1 MCRCLTDRAQAAGR
15 ALAGARSFALDR
27 DRGGEQTNV
36 SAESRPRQLQT
47 LVTPRPLRCGGCA
60 RVFVRAAATIS
71 ATSTPV
77 ARIRR
82 TSARTDEGS
91 HGCGDG
97 DEGGGG
103 RRGGGGGGGVPVPSA
118 VGGRRTGGTS
128 CAFSS
133 VLRSNSSSIL
143 LNPNRTVVRR
153 SNGSRLS
160 CGRNARR
167 RKAAK
172 WQTKRLASKATQ
184 FLPTCERPTASSAC

>member
-1 MCRCLTDRAQAAGR
+1 M
-15 ALAGARSFALDR
+15 
-27 DRGGEQTNV
+27 
-36 SAESRPRQLQT
+36 
-47 LVTPRPLRCGGCA
+47 
-60 RVFVRAAATIS
+60 
-71 ATSTPV
+71 PV

-91 HGCGDG
+91 HGEGD
-97 DEGGGG
+97 DGGGG

-143 LNPNRTVVRR
+143 LKPNRTVVRR

-160 CGRNARR
+160 CGRPLRR
-167 RKAAK
+167 RNRQWTNGCAH
-172 WQTKRLASKATQ
+172 QGTTQ
-184 FLPTCERPTASSAC
+184 RFPLERARPS

>member
-1 MCRCLTDRAQAAGR
+1 MRCVRRRLCRCLTDRAQAAGR
-15 ALAGARSFALDR
+15 ALAGAGSFALDR

-36 SAESRPRQLQT
+36 SAESRPRQLQA
-47 LVTPRPLRCGGCA
+47 LVRPRPLRCGGCA
-60 RVFVRAAATIS
+60 QVFVRAAATIS
-71 ATSTPV
+71 ATSMPV

-91 HGCGDG
+91 HGEGD
-97 DEGGGG
+97 DGGGG

-143 LNPNRTVVRR
+143 LKPNRTVVRR
-153 SNGSRLS
+153 ANGSRLS
-160 CGRNARR
+160 CGAAPGR
-167 RKAAK
+167 RKDARPG
-172 WQTKRLASKATQ
+172 TKQRGRTNRRVL
-184 FLPTCERPTASSAC
+184 